1 MTRLVPR
8 PDWTPVEFVLAV
20 RAAVWEQGV
29 TPETAANRP
38 TVLAL
43 FRPAEERKEA
53 ERNTGFDSR
62 SGATL
67 PSSSGAGMANP
78 VAGGRAPGQD
88 ALSSAPAAPPPA
100 GEPAWMTP
108 ELRKNLDCMVFVDA
122 QVFSQARASM
132 VAAIDHAVLSAL
144 AAIRAENERLRRE
157 MEARA

>member
-1 MTRLVPR
+1 MLGLI
-8 PDWTPVEFVLAV
+8 D
-20 RAAVWEQGV
+20 
-29 TPETAANRP
+29 
-38 TVLAL
+38 AL

-144 AAIRAENERLRRE
+144 AALRAEMKGEL
-157 MEARA
+157 EAKA

>member
-8 PDWTPVEFVLAV
+8 PDWTPTDVAAAIWAV
-20 RAAVWEQGV
+20 ASSLSDQRYLQLN
-29 TPETAANRP
+29 TPDRIEAFARLP
-38 TVLAL
+38 AVLAL
-43 FRPAEERKEA
+43 FRPAVEPGII
-53 ERNTGFDSR
+53 T
-62 SGATL
+62 ATADHARPL
-67 PSSSGAGMANP
+67 EPIP
-78 VAGGRAPGQD
+78 WDDDYPRETP
-88 ALSSAPAAPPPA
+88 APAAPPPA
-100 GEPAWMTP
+100 GEPAWMTS